1 MEWKLVIFGLM
12 LCSWMSLLWRVTIAG
27 FYSEAHLHIYCS
39 SRLDTWQ
46 SYLSIF
52 TSSAYGIYCRKISCL
67 STPVVFISI
76 QVALIL
82 LVLVFTYNNPNPG
95 LLLAE
100 IVQILFLCCCIF
112 RRWEGLVLC
121 AMKYSLHVLVSC
133 FYPGF
138 HFTSMH
144 SDITH
149 MSITLNS
156 HLRINILRQR
166 LGCIGHGSSS
176 CTQLQQLCPPR
187 PSSSQ

>member
-100 IVQILFLCCCIF
+100 IVQISFRICTPRHLF
-112 RRWEGLVLC
+112 W
-121 AMKYSLHVLVSC
+121 VSAEIKAK
-133 FYPGF
+133 PV
-138 HFTSMH
+138 
-144 SDITH
+144 
-149 MSITLNS
+149 
-156 HLRINILRQR
+156 HLGR
-166 LGCIGHGSSS
+166 SSS
-176 CTQLQQLCPPR
+176 AER
-187 PSSSQ
+187 N